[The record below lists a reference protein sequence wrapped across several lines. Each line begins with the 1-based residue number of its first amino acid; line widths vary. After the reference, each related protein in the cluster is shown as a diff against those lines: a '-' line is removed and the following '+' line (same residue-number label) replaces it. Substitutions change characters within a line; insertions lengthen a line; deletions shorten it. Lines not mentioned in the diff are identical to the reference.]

1 MLKSTENTN
10 NLITALYCRL
20 SVEDKKDKNGR
31 QRSNVDESN
40 SISNQKMILQRYADD
55 HGFYNCKFY
64 IDDGYTGTNYDRPA
78 FMQMEEDMKA
88 GKIGIIIVK
97 DQSRL
102 GREHIKTNHLMEIAF
117 HTYNVRFIAIN
128 DGYDSLN
135 VKDMDFSGIRNYFND
150 FYAADTSK
158 KIRAVQK
165 AKGERGEHLGTA
177 IPYGYLKNP
186 EYKGNQKE
194 HPYLIINPETA
205 PVVKRIFELYAGGTG
220 IRKICAILES
230 EQIMSPSVYAFKR
243 TGNRSG
249 HPDLSNPYRWTQ
261 TTVRGMLS
269 NQEYCGDTVN
279 FKTYSKSNKL
289 KKRLK
294 NDPENIMI
302 FENTHEAIISR
313 GLFDAVQKHFEGRK
327 RPDQQGEMDKYAGY
341 LFCGECGQ
349 KLYLHRCKS
358 LAPEKNFFQCGGY
371 QTKGGTHCTAHYIRE
386 QVLDEIVL
394 GRVQKMT
401 AFAREKPEEFY
412 AMATANGEAEAKKFY
427 SMAERQKSSLENRVK
442 EIDKVIRCLYEDRVV
457 GRITPERYDEL
468 ACGYELEQAEIKQEL
483 ESISAKIAEMD
494 MREICIK
501 EFIEKAKEI
510 VDMDKLT
517 PQILRAFVLRI
528 DVYEKTEK
536 FSRKCGNY
544 IEIHYTFQPKPR
556 TTSKTAVSTIAVI
569 PMELQMAA
577 LNA

>member
-20 SVEDKKDKNGR
+20 SVEDKKDKNGKQNR
-31 QRSNVDESN
+31 NVDESN
-40 SISNQKMILQRYADD
+40 SISNQKMILQKYADD

-64 IDDGYTGTNYDRPA
+64 IDDGYTGTNFDRPA

-88 GKIGIIIVK
+88 GKIGVIIVK

-128 DGYDSLN
+128 DGYDSIN
-135 VKDMDFSGIRNYFND
+135 IKDTDFSGIRNYFND
-150 FYAADTSK
+150 FFAADTSK

-230 EQIMSPSVYAFKR
+230 EQIMSPSAYAFKR

-517 PQILRAFVLRI
+517 PKILRAFVLRI
-528 DVYEKTEK
+528 DVYEKAEK

>member
-40 SISNQKMILQRYADD
+40 SISNQKMILQKYADD

-64 IDDGYTGTNYDRPA
+64 IDDGYTGTTFERPA

-88 GKIGIIIVK
+88 GKIGVIIVK

-102 GREHIKTNHLMEIAF
+102 GREHIRTNHLMEIAF

-128 DGYDSLN
+128 DGYDSIN
-135 VKDMDFSGIRNYFND
+135 IKDTDFSGIRNYFND
-150 FYAADTSK
+150 FFAADTSK

-186 EYKGNQKE
+186 EYKGSQKE

-220 IRKICAILES
+220 IRKICAVLER

-249 HPDLSNPYRWTQ
+249 HPDLCNPYRWTQ

-269 NQEYCGDTVN
+269 NQEYSGDTVN

>member
-88 GKIGIIIVK
+88 GKIGVIIVK

-186 EYKGNQKE
+186 EYKGSQKE

-220 IRKICAILES
+220 IRKICAILER

-249 HPDLSNPYRWTQ
+249 HPDLNNPFRWTQ
-261 TTVRGMLS
+261 TTVRGMLG

-294 NDPENIMI
+294 NDAENIMV
-302 FENTHEAIISR
+302 FENTHEAIVSR

-327 RPDQQGEMDKYAGY
+327 RPDQQGEMDKYAGF
-341 LFCGECGQ
+341 LFCGECSQ

-371 QTKGGTHCTAHYIRE
+371 QTKGGTHCSAHYIRE

-394 GRVQKMT
+394 GRIKKMT
-401 AFAREKPEEFY
+401 AFAREKPDEFY
-412 AMATANGEAEAKKFY
+412 AMATENGEAEAKKFY
-427 SMAERQKSSLENRVK
+427 SMAERQRNSLESRVK
-442 EIDKVIRCLYEDRVV
+442 EIDKIIRCLYEDRVV

-468 ACGYELEQAEIKQEL
+468 ACGYELEQTEIKQEL
-483 ESISAKIAEMD
+483 ESITSRIAEMD
-494 MREICIK
+494 MRDICVK
-501 EFIEKAKEI
+501 EFITNAKEI

-517 PQILRAFVLRI
+517 PKILRAFVLRI
-528 DVYEKTEK
+528 DVYEKEEK
-536 FSRKCGNY
+536 FSRKCGNP
-544 IEIHYTFQPKPR
+544 IEIHYAFQPKPR
-556 TTSKTAVSTIAVI
+556 TTPKTAVSTIAVI
-569 PMELQMAA
+569 PMELQMTAITA
-577 LNA
+577 

>member
-88 GKIGIIIVK
+88 GKIGVIIVK

-158 KIRAVQK
+158 KIRSVQK

-186 EYKGNQKE
+186 EYKGSQKE

-220 IRKICAILES
+220 IRKICAILER

-249 HPDLSNPYRWTQ
+249 HPDLNNPFRWTQ
-261 TTVRGMLS
+261 TTVRGMLA

-279 FKTYSKSNKL
+279 FRTYSKSNKL
-289 KKRLK
+289 KKRIK
-294 NDPENIMI
+294 NDAENIMV
-302 FENTHEAIISR
+302 FENTHEAIVSR

-327 RPDQQGEMDKYAGY
+327 RPDQQGEIDKYAGY

-371 QTKGGTHCTAHYIRE
+371 QTKGGAHCTAHYIRE

-401 AFAREKPEEFY
+401 AFARENPEEFY
-412 AMATANGEAEAKKFY
+412 AMATENGEAEAKKFY
-427 SMAERQKSSLENRVK
+427 AMAERQKSSLESRVK
-442 EIDKVIRCLYEDRVV
+442 EIDKIIRCLYEDRVV

-468 ACGYELEQAEIKQEL
+468 ACGYELEQTEIKQEL
-483 ESISAKIAEMD
+483 ESITARIAEMD
-494 MREICIK
+494 MRDICVR
-501 EFIEKAKEI
+501 EFIANGKEI

-517 PQILRAFVLRI
+517 PKILRAFVLRI
-528 DVYEKTEK
+528 DVYEKAEK

>member
-20 SVEDKKDKNGR
+20 SVEDKKDKNGK
-31 QRSNVDESN
+31 QRRNIDESN

-64 IDDGYTGTNYDRPA
+64 IDDGYTGTNFDRPA
-78 FMQMEEDMKA
+78 FKQMDADMRA
-88 GKIGIIIVK
+88 GKIGVIIVK

-102 GREHIKTNHLMEIAF
+102 GRDHIETSKLMEIVF

-177 IPYGYLKNP
+177 VPYGYLKNP
-186 EYKGNQKE
+186 EYKGSQKE

-220 IRKICAILES
+220 IRKICAILER

-249 HPDLSNPYRWTQ
+249 HPDLNNPFRWTQ
-261 TTVRGMLS
+261 TTVRGMLG

-294 NDPENIMI
+294 NDAENIMV

-401 AFAREKPEEFY
+401 VFARENPDEFY
-412 AMATANGEAEAKKFY
+412 AMATENGEAEAKKFY
-427 SMAERQKSSLENRVK
+427 AMAERQKSSLESRVK
-442 EIDKVIRCLYEDRVV
+442 EIDKIIRCLYEDRVV

-468 ACGYELEQAEIKQEL
+468 ACGYELEQTEIKQEL
-483 ESISAKIAEMD
+483 ESITARIAEMD
-494 MREICIK
+494 MRDICIR
-501 EFIEKAKEI
+501 EFIAKAKEI

-517 PQILRAFVLRI
+517 PKILRAFVLRI
-528 DVYEKTEK
+528 DVYEKAEK

-544 IEIHYTFQPKPR
+544 VEIHYTFQPKPR
-556 TTSKTAVSTIAVI
+556 TTSKTAVSTIAVL

>member
-20 SVEDKKDKNGR
+20 SVEDKKDKNGKQNR
-31 QRSNVDESN
+31 NVDESN
-40 SISNQKMILQRYADD
+40 SISNQKMILQKYADD

-64 IDDGYTGTNYDRPA
+64 IDDGYTGTNYDRPE

-88 GKIGIIIVK
+88 GKIGVIIVK

-186 EYKGNQKE
+186 EYKGSQKE

-220 IRKICAILES
+220 IRKICAVLEK

-294 NDPENIMI
+294 NDAENIMV

-386 QVLDEIVL
+386 LVLDEIVL

-517 PQILRAFVLRI
+517 PKILRAFVLRI

-536 FSRKCGNY
+536 FSRKCGNP
-544 IEIHYTFQPKPR
+544 IKIHYTFQPKPR
-556 TTSKTAVSTIAVI
+556 TTSETAISTIAVI

>member
-88 GKIGIIIVK
+88 GKIGVIIVK

-220 IRKICAILES
+220 IRKICAILEK

-249 HPDLSNPYRWTQ
+249 HPDLNNPFRWTQ
-261 TTVRGMLS
+261 TTVRGMLA

-279 FKTYSKSNKL
+279 FRTYSKSNKL

-294 NDPENIMI
+294 NDAENIMV

-327 RPDQQGEMDKYAGY
+327 RPNQQGEMDKYAGY

-401 AFAREKPEEFY
+401 AFARENPDEFY
-412 AMATANGEAEAKKFY
+412 AMATENGEAEAKKFY
-427 SMAERQKSSLENRVK
+427 AMAERQRNSLENRIK
-442 EIDKVIRCLYEDRVV
+442 EIDKIIRCLYEDRVV

-468 ACGYELEQAEIKQEL
+468 ACGYELEQTEIKQEL
-483 ESISAKIAEMD
+483 ESITARIAEMD
-494 MREICIK
+494 MRDICVR
-501 EFIEKAKEI
+501 EFMEKAKEI

-517 PQILRAFVLRI
+517 PKILRAFVLRI
-528 DVYEKTEK
+528 DVYEKAEK
-536 FSRKCGNY
+536 FSRKCGNP

-556 TTSKTAVSTIAVI
+556 TTSKTAVSTIAVL